1 MELHAALEFFELKRK
16 LEERGKEV
24 LTKFHE
30 YHGRGIR
37 NFTNLGSWDFF
48 EFDETRPVA
57 RYREYTDDTLCV
69 LPIDV
74 FIDDEKLKDYLDT
87 REKEYL
93 EKQARWNAS
102 IEAEEKAQYEKLKAK
117 FEKK

>member
-1 MELHAALEFFELKRK
+1 MELHAALEFFELKRR

-24 LTKFHE
+24 LTKLHE

-37 NFTNLGSWDFF
+37 NFTNLGNWDFF

-57 RYREYTDDTLCV
+57 RYQEYTGDTLCV
-69 LPIDV
+69 LPIDI

-117 FEKK
+117 FEK